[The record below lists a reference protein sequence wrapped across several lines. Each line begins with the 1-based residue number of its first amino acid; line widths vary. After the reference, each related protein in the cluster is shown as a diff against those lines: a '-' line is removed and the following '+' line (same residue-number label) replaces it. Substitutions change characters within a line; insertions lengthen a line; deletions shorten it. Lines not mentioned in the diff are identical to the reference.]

1 MPDANVL
8 FSLEKYAHDIID
20 GVLHGR
26 AGPESYNAEPMRT
39 RFAPSP
45 AGYLHL
51 GHAFAA
57 LTAYGAARAAGG
69 TFVVRIEDIDQSRCR
84 PEYEAAIF
92 EDLAWLGIEWEEPV
106 RRQSEH
112 FDDYAAALAALGKTG
127 VLYPCFCTRR
137 EIAEEIARAVDAP
150 HGPEGPLYP
159 GTCRGLSPVEREAR
173 MASESYA
180 LRLDI
185 AKAEECMRLP
195 VDFEEQGRG
204 PGGERGMRSVQPRL
218 LGDVVLAR
226 KELPTS
232 YHLAVVVDDALQ
244 DIQVVTRGEDLYH
257 ATHIQRVLQELLGL
271 PAPMYGH
278 HRLVLDEA
286 GKKFSKRNRA
296 VTLRSLRAAGVKP
309 AAIRERL
316 GL

>member
-1 MPDANVL
+1 M
-8 FSLEKYAHDIID
+8 K
-20 GVLHGR
+20 
-26 AGPESYNAEPMRT
+26 T

-45 AGYLHL
+45 TGYLHL

-57 LTAYGAARAAGG
+57 LTAYEAARAAGG

-92 EDLAWLGIEWEEPV
+92 EDLAWLGLEWEEPV

-112 FDDYAAALAALGKTG
+112 FDDYAAALATLDKLG

-159 GTCRGLSPVEREAR
+159 GTCRRLSPDEREAR
-173 MASESYA
+173 MSLEPYA

-185 AKAEECMRLP
+185 AKANEHITAELYF
-195 VDFEEQGRG
+195 DEQGQG
-204 PGGERGMRSVQPRL
+204 PGGEQGAQRVRPHL

-226 KELPTS
+226 KELPAS

-244 DIQVVTRGEDLYH
+244 GIELVTRGEDLYH
-257 ATHIQRVLQELLGL
+257 ATHIQRVLQALLGL
-271 PAPMYGH
+271 TTPVYAH
-278 HRLVLDEA
+278 HRLILDEK
-286 GKKFSKRNRA
+286 GVKFSKRNEG
-296 VTLRSLRAAGVKP
+296 VTLRSLRRGGVAP
-309 AAIRERL
+309 EEIREYL
-316 GL
+316 KI